1 MAEAFAIP
9 REEFEERRAQ
19 TQQALQAKDL
29 DGLIAFSGY
38 AEREGHVCYLTNHHL
53 SFPNVMSHMGLG
65 HAALVLP
72 AEGLGVLVSPFG
84 YEADKVVGIDDSR
97 TGMDLVRE
105 LVAAVKDKG
114 LDQGRIG
121 IVGTDVVPAE
131 YYNAVHRGL
140 SKASFEGAD
149 DLLESQRLIK
159 SKRELELLRQ
169 AAQIADVGLQ
179 AGMEAARAGVH
190 EYDVELAARRAAL
203 EAGADFLPRVRVSSG
218 AKVSDLRWPQVSDR
232 QLQKGDFV
240 YLDLI
245 GWYGNYGFDNS
256 RVTVVGGVTG
266 AQADFLNHMVEAT
279 DWMIDTLKPGRP
291 ARFVYT
297 ESRDRIITP
306 FGHGIG
312 LEICEHP
319 WITMG
324 REFVPQPNMVL
335 CIEPSLESQEYG
347 SMAIEDTVA
356 ITETGAEVLNRCPR
370 VFW

>member
-9 REEFEERRAQ
+9 REEFEERQER
-19 TQQALQAKDL
+19 TQQALKAKGL
-29 DGLIAFSGY
+29 DGLIAFSCY

-84 YEADKVVGIDDSR
+84 YEADRVVGIDDAR
-97 TGMDLVRE
+97 TAMDLVRE
-105 LVAAVKDKG
+105 IVAAVKDRE

-131 YYNAVHRGL
+131 YYNAIHRGL
-140 SKASFEGAD
+140 SKVSFEGAD
-149 DLLESQRLIK
+149 DLLEGQRLIK
-159 SKRELELLRQ
+159 SKRELDMLRQ
-169 AAQIADVGLQ
+169 AAWIADAGLQ
-179 AGMEAARAGVH
+179 AGMAAARAGAY

-203 EAGADFLPRVRVSSG
+203 ETGADFIPRVRVSSG
-218 AKVSDLRWPQVSDR
+218 TKVSDLRWPQVGDR
-232 QLQKGDFV
+232 QLHKGDFV

-256 RVTVVGGVTG
+256 RVTVVGRATG
-266 AQADFLNHMVEAT
+266 AQADFLDHIVEAT
-279 DWMIDTLKPGRP
+279 EWMIDTLKPGRP

-297 ESRDRIITP
+297 ESRDRTISP

-312 LEICEHP
+312 LEICENP
-319 WITMG
+319 WITEG
-324 REFVPQPNMVL
+324 REFVPRPGMVL
-335 CIEPSLESQEYG
+335 CIEPFLESEEYG
-347 SMAIEDTVA
+347 GMAIEDTIA
-356 ITETGAEVLNRCPR
+356 ITDAGAEVLNRCPR